1 MKKSLL
7 KKIAS
12 TVVCLILIL
21 VIVIA
26 TRDPD
31 CRIQRSIT
39 INAPAAAAYAL
50 VSDFHQW
57 GNWSP
62 WEKVDPSM
70 KRTFSD
76 KASGTGATYYWIG
89 NNEVGEG
96 KMTMLQC
103 DEPNKVVIQLDFI
116 KPMTATNT
124 ATFTFDKQPDGTK
137 VTWLMEGKKNF
148 IAKAF
153 SMVVNVDKMVG
164 SQFETGLSA
173 MKQAAEKSVADSA
186 QPVVG
191 MK

>member
-7 KKIAS
+7 KKVLVGFAAII
-12 TVVCLILIL
+12 VIL

-26 TRDPD
+26 TRDPE

-39 INAPAAAAYAL
+39 INAPANAAYAL

-62 WEKVDPSM
+62 WEKVDPGM
-70 KRTFSD
+70 KRTFSE
-76 KASGTGATYYWIG
+76 KAAGTGATYYWVG
-89 NNEVGEG
+89 NNDVGEG

-116 KPMTATNT
+116 KPMAATNT
-124 ATFTFDKQPDGTK
+124 ATFTFDKQTDGTK

-153 SMVVNVDKMVG
+153 SMFVNVDKMVG
-164 SQFETGLSA
+164 SQFETGLTA
-173 MKQAAEKSVADSA
+173 MKQAAEKSVVDSA
-186 QPVVG
+186 QPAVG